1 MTGTSGT
8 GRLNDSPGTGR
19 SGARGAVRETGTTP
33 GGTPYAL
40 HGTGEPIVLVAGAGG
55 TGRIWE
61 HHTVP
66 ALTAAGRLVVTFD
79 HEAADE
85 AELASTVIELLTYLE
100 LTSCPL
106 VGHSL
111 GALAVQEL
119 LLTDPRPAGGAVLV
133 ATRGRPDPVGEA
145 LARAEDACA
154 RAGIRLP
161 PEYQAAVR
169 LAQNLSPRTL
179 ADDRAVTE
187 WLDIFELAA
196 LTGDPATRPSRHTVT
211 EDPAARPPRHTV
223 TGDPAAR
230 PPRHTLTGDPAA
242 RPPRLTLTEDPAARP
257 PRRSVRNRLAELGR
271 ITTPL
276 LVVGFADDVL
286 APAPLG
292 REVAGAVPGARY
304 AELADTGHLG
314 FLERPDAFHTV
325 LLDFL
330 ATLPPTDPGA
340 LHVP

>member
-1 MTGTSGT
+1 MTGTSGADGT
-8 GRLNDSPGTGR
+8 GRVDDSPSASR
-19 SGARGAVRETGTTP
+19 SGARRAVRETGTTP

-40 HGTGEPIVLVAGAGG
+40 HGTGKPIVLVAGAGG

-85 AELASTVIELLTYLE
+85 GELASAVGELLITLG
-100 LTSCPL
+100 LKPCPL
-106 VGHSL
+106 IGHSL

-119 LLTDPRPAGGAVLV
+119 LLTDPLLAGGAVLV

-145 LARAEDACA
+145 LDRAEHACA

-161 PEYQAAVR
+161 PEYQASVR

-196 LTGDPATRPSRHTVT
+196 LTGDS
-211 EDPAARPPRHTV
+211 AARPPH
-223 TGDPAAR
+223 
-230 PPRHTLTGDPAA
+230 
-242 RPPRLTLTEDPAARP
+242 
-257 PRRSVRNRLAELGR
+257 RSVRNRLAELGR

-340 LHVP
+340 LRVPRFPRVP

>member
-8 GRLNDSPGTGR
+8 GRLNDSPGIGR
-19 SGARGAVRETGTTP
+19 SGARRAVRETGTTP

-85 AELASTVIELLTYLE
+85 VELASTIGELLTSLE

-161 PEYQAAVR
+161 PEYQASVR

-196 LTGDPATRPSRHTVT
+196 LTGDPAPRP
-211 EDPAARPPRHTV
+211 ARFTV

-230 PPRHTLTGDPAA
+230 PSRHTLTGDPAA
-242 RPPRLTLTEDPAARP
+242 RPPRHTLTEDPAARP